1 MSSRVRPP
9 SGAKTA
15 RRRPVDPVQPDPVEI
30 GGQLRVSVARLARL
44 LRQQDESGLSATLT
58 AALATISREGPLT
71 LGELATRERVAP
83 PSVTKLVA
91 KLEARGL
98 VERTVD
104 DRDRRVHWV
113 TISPKGQRQLEASR
127 TRRTAWLATRLA
139 DMSAD
144 DLARLAAIL
153 PILDALAEPDAPE
166 PDAPGRPPR

>member
-1 MSSRVRPP
+1 
-9 SGAKTA
+9 
-15 RRRPVDPVQPDPVEI
+15 
-30 GGQLRVSVARLARL
+30 
-44 LRQQDESGLSATLT
+44 
-58 AALATISREGPLT
+58 
-71 LGELATRERVAP
+71 
-83 PSVTKLVA
+83 VA

-98 VERTVD
+98 VGRTVD
-104 DRDRRVHWV
+104 DRDRRVKWV
-113 TISPKGQRQLEASR
+113 AISPEGQRQLDASR

>member
-1 MSSRVRPP
+1 M
-9 SGAKTA
+9 
-15 RRRPVDPVQPDPVEI
+15 
-30 GGQLRVSVARLARL
+30 SVARLARL

-58 AALATISREGPLT
+58 AALATVSREGPLT

-83 PSVTKLVA
+83 PSITKVVA

-98 VERTVD
+98 VGRTVD
-104 DRDRRVHWV
+104 DRDRRVKWV
-113 TISPKGQRQLEASR
+113 AISPEGQRQLDASR